1 MSFGRRDVYDR
12 RGEPRTDILQ
22 RVSLVFGDKDT
33 TITGLIRNISMS
45 GLRFVA
51 DTPLNL
57 PRHVTLVFGNDEQ
70 FECDVVREENGTEF
84 GLKFSDLAAF
94 GRSEAKESIDA
105 VYQITK
111 SRSPMDIYTMMERV
125 EFFGDAELEA
135 ATRDYA
141 AAYDHMIGLY
151 RKRVFAQQA

>member
-22 RVSLVFGDKDT
+22 RVNLVFGDKDT
-33 TITGLIRNISMS
+33 TVTGLIRNISMS
-45 GLRFVA
+45 GLRFVS
-51 DTPLNL
+51 DSPLNL
-57 PRHVTLVFGNDEQ
+57 PRDVTLVFGNGEWFD
-70 FECDVVREENGTEF
+70 CTVVREEHGSEF
-84 GLKFSDLAAF
+84 GLKFVDIGAF

-125 EFFGDAELEA
+125 EFFGDEELEA

-151 RKRVFAQQA
+151 QKRVFAQQS